1 MTMLTQ
7 NYQLIPSSSIDDQKI
22 MLLDWNKHVPGLT
35 QPKVVVPDPTFPL
48 RLSSWK
54 RFKLSIGSFQRYLW
68 SMNSAIWLVEAI

>member
-48 RLSSWK
+48 RLSS
-54 RFKLSIGSFQRYLW
+54 
-68 SMNSAIWLVEAI
+68 